1 MLSKSHEEELLSWI
15 ELLKSCD
22 ILFCDEAN
30 NFALLKDKLRE
41 IQTYLD
47 SEIMSIEPTNLD
59 SNIRS
64 LFQSWQTETYRYI
77 RLLQTD
83 FLFYQSAKQSTTKLD
98 RISLIQQRL
107 KDAIKLTEN
116 YLNHQQGETVN
127 S

>member
-1 MLSKSHEEELLSWI
+1 MLPKSHQEELLSWI
-15 ELLKSCD
+15 ILLKSFD
-22 ILFCDEAN
+22 RLFCDDVN
-30 NFALLKDKLRE
+30 NLILLKDKFRE
-41 IQTYLD
+41 IQSYLNT
-47 SEIMSIEPTNLD
+47 EIMSIEPTNLD

-83 FLFYQSAKQSTTKLD
+83 FLFYQSAKQSSTKLD

-116 YLNHQQGETVN
+116 YLVGNN
-127 S
+127 K

>member
-1 MLSKSHEEELLSWI
+1 MLSKSPEEELLSWL

-22 ILFCDEAN
+22 ILFCDDVN
-30 NFALLKDKLRE
+30 NLVLLKDKFRE
-41 IQTYLD
+41 IQIYLN

-83 FLFYQSAKQSTTKLD
+83 FLFYQSAKQSITKLE

-116 YLNHQQGETVN
+116 YLENNEY
-127 S
+127 

>member
-1 MLSKSHEEELLSWI
+1 MLSKSHQKELLSWI
-15 ELLKSCD
+15 ELLKNFD
-22 ILFCDEAN
+22 TLFCDDVN
-30 NFALLKDKLRE
+30 NLVLLKDKFRG
-41 IQTYLD
+41 IQTYLNT
-47 SEIMSIEPTNLD
+47 EIMSIEPNNLD
-59 SNIRS
+59 SNIRG

-116 YLNHQQGETVN
+116 YLVGNN
-127 S
+127 K

>member
-1 MLSKSHEEELLSWI
+1 MLSKSHQKELLSWI
-15 ELLKSCD
+15 ELLKNFD
-22 ILFCDEAN
+22 TLFCDDGN
-30 NFALLKDKLRE
+30 NLVLLKDKFRG
-41 IQTYLD
+41 IQTYLNT
-47 SEIMSIEPTNLD
+47 EIMSIEPSNLD
-59 SNIRS
+59 GNIRS

-116 YLNHQQGETVN
+116 YLNYNG
-127 S
+127 